1 MPKIGRIYFIR
12 KVIRKVLTVRFSG
25 HLVYVD
31 QSLARPVPEFQRLV
45 FNLALETG
53 FQLAPISTNVTY
65 DQIIYYTVGATPLAR
80 RRGQLCFLKL

>member
-1 MPKIGRIYFIR
+1 M
-12 KVIRKVLTVRFSG
+12 RFSG

-53 FQLAPISTNVTY
+53 FQLAPFSTNVTY
-65 DQIIYYTVGATPLAR
+65 DQIIYYIHSGRNPTGAPSWPTMFFKTVITQEPYILLIR
-80 RRGQLCFLKL
+80 RSF